1 MRSVGLGEKR
11 NEFIKSFMSK
21 TFKVDYSKYFEQ
33 VEQIKNYYNNRNKG
47 LELNLLNL
55 SKKETNATNDEDNK
69 DKNKN
74 DDVLKGI
81 IININNENNE
91 QFLKR
96 KRNLEKK

>member
-1 MRSVGLGEKR
+1 MP
-11 NEFIKSFMSK
+11 
-21 TFKVDYSKYFEQ
+21 
-33 VEQIKNYYNNRNKG
+33 
-47 LELNLLNL
+47 NL